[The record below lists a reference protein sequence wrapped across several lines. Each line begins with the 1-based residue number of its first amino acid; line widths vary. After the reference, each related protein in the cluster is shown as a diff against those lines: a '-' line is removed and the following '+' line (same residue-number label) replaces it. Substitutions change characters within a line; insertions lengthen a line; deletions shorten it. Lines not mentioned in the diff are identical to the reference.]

1 MTTTIVPERLARLDT
16 ITLEAGSH
24 ESLEQGMCFIE
35 FADWLA
41 GGKGRD
47 NAPTVSPVI
56 RAYGI
61 ALNDAWDAE
70 QRQKLR
76 PYGPRVVG
84 TAGDGQDEARSYLAL
99 DWLVRTHTPAWLDL
113 AGLTTEAQA
122 LRDLRRIVDRVT
134 TEAATLPIN
143 DAKTNVTAA
152 DSAAYSAARS
162 AADSAAYSAADSAAG
177 SAAYSA
183 ARSAAGSAA
192 RSAARSAADWAAYSA
207 AGWAARSAA
216 GWAAYWAARSAA
228 GWAAGWAAR
237 SAAYLALKPTV
248 TILQASA
255 LDLLDRL
262 IDPSAVAL

>member
-16 ITLEAGSH
+16 ITLDKGAH
-24 ESLEQGMCFIE
+24 ESPEHGMCFIE

-61 ALNDAWDAE
+61 ALNDEWDLE

-99 DWLVRTHTPAWLDL
+99 DWLIRTYTPAWLDL
-113 AGLTTEAQA
+113 AGFTVEAKA
-122 LRDLRRIVDRVT
+122 LRDLRRIVDLVAAQAAWPVVKDARN
-134 TEAATLPIN
+134 EAA
-143 DAKTNVTAA
+143 
-152 DSAAYSAARS
+152 
-162 AADSAAYSAADSAAG
+162 AAG
-177 SAAYSA
+177 AAAWA
-183 ARSAAGSAA
+183 AAWAAAGDAA
-192 RSAARSAADWAAYSA
+192 WAAAWDA
-207 AGWAARSAA
+207 AWA
-216 GWAAYWAARSAA
+216 
-228 GWAAGWAAR
+228 
-237 SAAYLALKPTV
+237 ALKPTV
-248 TILQASA
+248 TILQDSA

-262 IDPSAVAL
+262 IDPSAVA

>member
-1 MTTTIVPERLARLDT
+1 MTVTLVAERLARLDT
-16 ITLEAGSH
+16 ITLDKGSH
-24 ESLEQGMCFIE
+24 ESPEQGMCFIE

-70 QRQKLR
+70 QRQTLR

-99 DWLVRTHTPAWLDL
+99 DWLVRTYTPAWLDL
-113 AGLTTEAQA
+113 AGLTTEAQS

-143 DAKTNVTAA
+143 DAKTKA
-152 DSAAYSAARS
+152 
-162 AADSAAYSAADSAAG
+162 

-192 RSAARSAADWAAYSA
+192 RSAAYSAARSAAYSAAGSAAYSAAGSAAYSAAGSAAYWAARWAAYSA
-207 AGWAARSAA
+207 AGSAA
-216 GWAAYWAARSAA
+216 D
-228 GWAAGWAAR
+228 
-237 SAAYLALKPTV
+237 SAAYSAAYSALKPTV

-255 LDLLDRL
+255 LDLLDQM